1 MANGFD
7 EPAIKRLT
15 WLGALVEKPAP
26 QTSHFAC
33 YYKHPSLEQKFLP
46 HFWHHLLE
54 QFHFLQIKG
63 SNSRETE
70 FIILMTMCWWCKEN
84 QNDCKAAKPKPTQR
98 PRDAAARSAN
108 LKAIKW
114 VVFAKGQDGGLGE
127 SFQRCQLATD
137 SGSDAVIIEDFTPR
151 SSMWDSDK
159 SKRRKCAWCDLSCA
173 MLASNLIVVAYLH
186 HQQSVAQSWTIQHT
200 NILLIAPKRHD
211 WVCDF
216 SIRSLPHHKRS
227 WRRCWCRRRCWG
239 RWRSGWCCWLSR
251 WCGWLSRW
259 FLIHVDSS
267 AAAATGSFT
276 STISGWLRS
285 RLHQAKSS

>member
-1 MANGFD
+1 MKKEAHCKFCYRQWTTVGTISKQSDNKVANGCD

-26 QTSHFAC
+26 QTSHVAC

-84 QNDCKAAKPKPTQR
+84 QNDCKAAKPKPAQR

-173 MLASNLIVVAYLH
+173 MLASNLIVAYLH
-186 HQQSVAQSWTIQHT
+186 HQQSVAQS
-200 NILLIAPKRHD
+200 
-211 WVCDF
+211 
-216 SIRSLPHHKRS
+216 
-227 WRRCWCRRRCWG
+227 
-239 RWRSGWCCWLSR
+239 
-251 WCGWLSRW
+251 
-259 FLIHVDSS
+259 
-267 AAAATGSFT
+267 
-276 STISGWLRS
+276 
-285 RLHQAKSS
+285 